1 MSESLVK
8 SIFLPPFPSHLFTEG
23 TPQDKS
29 GSNTADRSRRGQSQG
44 SRVKHKP
51 SQWDLSA
58 VELQQG
64 TCSPTGVANCEHEE
78 QEQAE
83 KPARLLRSAT
93 GSTTALGWL
102 CPVAEQPNT
111 ATHCKAPRSHPGGGT
126 WRCPASCCCWGHGQ
140 RGAECDCLGCPSQL
154 LREYPLC
161 SLENATL
168 ISPGL
173 LGFSDLTCCCMSLC
187 PQHLAVHSH
196 IFNLLPESRG
206 H

>member
-23 TPQDKS
+23 TPQGRS

-64 TCSPTGVANCEHEE
+64 TCSPTGVANCEHGE

-111 ATHCKAPRSHPGGGT
+111 ATHCKAPRSHPGVALGGVQHPAAAGGMDRGELSET
-126 WRCPASCCCWGHGQ
+126 AWAVPHSCSGNTPCALWRMPPLFLRDCWG
-140 RGAECDCLGCPSQL
+140 
-154 LREYPLC
+154 
-161 SLENATL
+161 
-168 ISPGL
+168 
-173 LGFSDLTCCCMSLC
+173 F
-187 PQHLAVHSH
+187 LA
-196 IFNLLPESRG
+196 
-206 H
+206 